1 MKNSLFLVMAL
12 AMVFFCALPAF
23 ALDDADGH
31 QLWDDYP
38 RSPQLTSSYPHQVI
52 TNCNCNSHPFSQL
65 ASRQSAP
72 PPFAEVRTNLL
83 EGRAERLIRYYK
95 NQGTRVKAGRI
106 KVFPNFNPKLETI
119 IKVEVYKVSSI
130 K

>member
-52 TNCNCNSHPFSQL
+52 TNYNSHPIL
-65 ASRQSAP
+65 RI
-72 PPFAEVRTNLL
+72 T
-83 EGRAERLIRYYK
+83 EGDFYVDAGKL
-95 NQGTRVKAGRI
+95 KANHGGLSYEFYDGAWHACSPI
-106 KVFPNFNPKLETI
+106 SFNGGGAVDECI
-119 IKVEVYKVSSI
+119 
-130 K
+130 